1 MTIRFM
7 SLALAAFLAVL
18 VSGAA
23 SAGDGKVQYD
33 DLREAPQ
40 NAIEVAPIV
49 ASKDRTVIIAYGG
62 SDEVLRAVYNAAG
75 EIEKATNED
84 IFFLQ
89 APDRDADPN
98 VTEFAIYMR
107 GEHIGSLI
115 SDGNNLQKDQ
125 VLSEI
130 TTAIEKGLERLKA
143 AQQ

>member
-1 MTIRFM
+1 MKTM
-7 SLALAAFLAVL
+7 STL
-18 VSGAA
+18 VATGLLLTFVWHA

-40 NAIEVAPIV
+40 NAIDIAPIV
-49 ASKDRTVIIAYGG
+49 ASKDRTAIIAYGG
-62 SDEVLRAVYNAAG
+62 SDEVLRAVYTAAT
-75 EIEKATNED
+75 EIEKTTDED

-89 APDRDADPN
+89 APDRDDRADI
-98 VTEFAIYMR
+98 TEFAIYMR

-130 TTAIEKGLERLKA
+130 TAAIEKGLERVKA
-143 AQQ
+143 VEQ